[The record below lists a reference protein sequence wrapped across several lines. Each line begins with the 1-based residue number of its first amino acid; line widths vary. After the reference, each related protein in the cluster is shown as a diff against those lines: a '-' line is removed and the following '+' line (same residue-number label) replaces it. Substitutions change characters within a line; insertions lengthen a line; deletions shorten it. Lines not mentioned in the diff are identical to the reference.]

1 MIWLIQLRQGV
12 FTSPNKALF
21 RDRGEILNNEKGEGS

>member
-1 MIWLIQLRQGV
+1 MTWLIQLRQGV

-21 RDRGEILNNEKGEGS
+21 RDTGERLNNEKGEGS

>member
-21 RDRGEILNNEKGEGS
+21 RDRGERLNNEKGEGS